1 MKTRRSPNILAFSLI
16 ELMVAVLFLTIAF
29 FGYVALHARIL
40 HSGQRLE
47 EKEVVR
53 AATDYYSGIL
63 VSRAAQGGQKG
74 PDGTPFIPVPE
85 VPNAYKIST
94 TPTGNLSWL
103 TENWYIPEEYEKGM
117 DQTMQLSPTILGKPY
132 AHDWSSR

>member
-1 MKTRRSPNILAFSLI
+1 MKTRRSAKNLAFSLI

-47 EKEVVR
+47 EKEIVR

-63 VSRAAQGGQKG
+63 VSRAARGGRKG
-74 PDGTPFIPVPE
+74 PDGTPFTSVVEI
-85 VPNAYKIST
+85 PNAQKLST
-94 TPTGNLSWL
+94 SPPGDLTWL
-103 TENWYIPEEYEKGM
+103 TQNIAVPKEYEKGM
-117 DQTMQLSPTILGKPY
+117 DQTMQLSPTVLGKPY
-132 AHDWSSR
+132 TYDWSSR